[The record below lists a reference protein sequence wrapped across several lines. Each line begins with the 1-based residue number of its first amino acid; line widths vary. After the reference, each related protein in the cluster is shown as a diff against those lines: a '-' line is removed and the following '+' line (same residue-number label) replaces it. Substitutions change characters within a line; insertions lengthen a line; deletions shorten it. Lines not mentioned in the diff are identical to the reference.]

1 MHVVFR
7 QNLGITDA
15 KKYGLDHKECQIG
28 MEADVKDELAAK
40 ALLDS
45 GMAVDAKKAD
55 TDQLIVSFREEQA
68 KQEGRILQLQAL
80 LRDATVG
87 EAPMRDGTAGP
98 GMVVQVRFDADEDV
112 EEFLIGSREES
123 ATTNLEVYSAASP
136 LGRALTGAREG
147 ATVSYDTPTGKTM
160 QVTLLSARPFTG

>member
-28 MEADVKDELAAK
+28 MEADVKDELASK

-68 KQEGRILQLQAL
+68 KQEAAKPTVKAIAKPADLKGVEEESPVANLTAAEAIEKISHMHKENLQKTVDHDK
-80 LRDATVG
+80 RATVV
-87 EAPMRDGTAGP
+87 EAAKKR
-98 GMVVQVRFDADEDV
+98 
-112 EEFLIGSREES
+112 L
-123 ATTNLEVYSAASP
+123 ATL
-136 LGRALTGAREG
+136 
-147 ATVSYDTPTGKTM
+147 
-160 QVTLLSARPFTG
+160 